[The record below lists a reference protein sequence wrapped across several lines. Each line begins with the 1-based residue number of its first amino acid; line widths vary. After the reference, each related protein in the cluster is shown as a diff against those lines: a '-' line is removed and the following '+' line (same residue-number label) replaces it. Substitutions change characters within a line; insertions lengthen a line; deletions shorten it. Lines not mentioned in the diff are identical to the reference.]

1 MGLVAEGRQIG
12 GLHTWPVQS
21 LALETHWRA
30 SAVPR
35 TSSSAAFDY
44 NGDFGAAKMRFDEGE
59 ERREGG
65 MCSNGLP
72 DLLSTWRA

>member
-1 MGLVAEGRQIG
+1 MDGPAAEQQEAGTNG
-12 GLHTWPVQS
+12 
-21 LALETHWRA
+21 
-30 SAVPR
+30 PR
-35 TSSSAAFDY
+35 TGNKVFANKFR